1 MEYVKFFYMTSLTMV
16 LCLLMQHHFLFCFR
30 EVRKLF
36 YAIHHFFT
44 MIGALLL
51 SGILFLIG
59 YTVLQK
65 AKENSS
71 TLMKV
76 FAFSFNVVSDIIFCQ
91 SVQHHKRFASDTLL
105 SLRVIY
111 YLSKIINYPFLSPL
125 NFEVS
130 LTPVIL
136 YFWCY

>member
-1 MEYVKFFYMTSLTMV
+1 MICLINGICKILLYDFPRMV

-36 YAIHHFFT
+36 YAIQHFFT

-65 AKENSS
+65 AKENSN

-76 FAFSFNVVSDIIFCQ
+76 FAFFFLMW
-91 SVQHHKRFASDTLL
+91 SVILFS
-105 SLRVIY
+105 
-111 YLSKIINYPFLSPL
+111 
-125 NFEVS
+125 VS
-130 LTPVIL
+130 LFSITRDLLQTL
-136 YFWCY
+136 Y

>member
-1 MEYVKFFYMTSLTMV
+1 MICLINGICKILLYDFPRMV

-36 YAIHHFFT
+36 YAIQHFFT

-65 AKENSS
+65 AKENKNCSRGFS
-71 TLMKV
+71 RAARPK
-76 FAFSFNVVSDIIFCQ
+76 FEAF
-91 SVQHHKRFASDTLL
+91 HGLPGR
-105 SLRVIY
+105 
-111 YLSKIINYPFLSPL
+111 
-125 NFEVS
+125 
-130 LTPVIL
+130 
-136 YFWCY
+136 